1 MTYTEQVL
9 RALKENSTA
18 LIEDGLILA
27 ERHRY
32 SRAYMCFQAAIDEM
46 NEYLAIDRAEKEAP
60 INWPAI
66 DVALLN
72 DHTVLEKDTVIEQA
86 LVRLIK
92 QRAFQGEEVETLTPF
107 IQAIDAFKRL
117 INGDEQVL
125 VEALDEPLQHVMFE
139 EMADIHALMVQRNEL
154 RQAVLHVQITNDRC
168 YHPEA
173 AITKELMV
181 EIGMAALAN
190 QLMLNY

>member
-9 RALKENSTA
+9 QALKENSAA
-18 LIEDGLILA
+18 LIDDGLILA
-27 ERHRY
+27 ARHRY

-46 NEYLAIDRAEKEAP
+46 NSYLAIDRAEKEAP

-86 LVRLIK
+86 LVQLIK
-92 QRAFQGEEVETLTPF
+92 QHAFQGEEAETLPPF

-117 INGDEQVL
+117 INGDEQQL
-125 VEALDEPLQHVMFE
+125 VEALDEPLQYVMFE
-139 EMADIHALMVQRNEL
+139 KMADVQSLMAQRNTL
-154 RQAVLHVQITNDRC
+154 RQSVLHVQIMNDYC
-168 YHPEA
+168 AHPEA

-181 EIGMAALAN
+181 DIGMAALAN
-190 QLMLNY
+190 QLLLTY

>member
-9 RALKENSTA
+9 QALKENSAA

-117 INGDEQVL
+117 INGDEQLL

-154 RQAVLHVQITNDRC
+154 RQAVLHVQITNDQC

-173 AITKELMV
+173 TITKELMV
-181 EIGMAALAN
+181 ESGMAALAN